1 MTTIAVTHKGTYG
14 FDATPLTGLNF
25 SVEEAN
31 SVRGQVDT
39 ALALA
44 ESIRKAFV
52 AARDAGQEGFNPSDT
67 NLLTLPAGLTDAD
80 REYFFSTIMGR
91 AYAGG
96 PVSLDQWSQAVD
108 DLEHWAAAA
117 ASMLPPGA
125 GGGSRNLG
133 GMWYVNGQP
142 WSLSALFTVN
152 RVNTLAEIDRL
163 TAESL
168 NEIAANNQMAKAL
181 TNLMESLFKKYT
193 ENDWATFKTV
203 SKSWVDSIGR
213 TDQNSAVPIEGRDVW
228 TDGSERYSDDEV
240 TPLEY
245 PVSFDQLRDLAF
257 KYIGPDSLIWKLE
270 DTTNPTYP
278 DGTVDT
284 GIFNRPLG
292 FQKEDFRAMID
303 EVETI
308 IGAFSTDNQVA
319 QLRNET
325 LFNSRS
331 NLIEG
336 LSTFLRGQQTMGSTL
351 ARNA

>member
-1 MTTIAVTHKGTYG
+1 MTTISVTHKGTYG
-14 FDATPLTGLNF
+14 FDTTPLTGLNF
-25 SVEEAN
+25 SAEEAS
-31 SVRGQVDT
+31 SVRAQVDT
-39 ALALA
+39 ALSLA
-44 ESIRKAFV
+44 ESLREAFV
-52 AARDAGQEGFNPSDT
+52 AARNAGREGFNPSDT
-67 NLLTLPAGLTDAD
+67 NVLTLPAGLTDAD

-108 DLEHWAAAA
+108 DLEHWAAAT

-125 GGGSRNLG
+125 GGGSRNIG

-181 TNLMESLFKKYT
+181 TNLMESLFKKYN
-193 ENDWATFKTV
+193 ENNWADFEYV

-213 TDQNSAVPIEGRDVW
+213 TDQNSAIPIEGRNVW

-240 TPLEY
+240 TALEY
-245 PVSFDQLRDLAF
+245 AVSFDQLRDLAS
-257 KYIGPDSLIWKLE
+257 KYIGPNSLIEKLE
-270 DTTNPTYP
+270 TTTNPTYP
-278 DGTVDT
+278 DGTGNT
-284 GIFNRPLG
+284 GIFNTPLG
-292 FQKEDFRAMID
+292 FQKEDFRVMID